1 MKSALQN
8 ALPVNKND
16 MDLRLNKLIREY
28 NNIKK
33 KIKRKEELQER
44 FYNLSS
50 LVGSHKRDTKEEI
63 KELAKDKNKMLAEG
77 AKKLKEASRATED
90 ANRTAINIISTMQDQ
105 RVRLENAADTITT
118 MQGNAKVSE
127 SYIKGMERKEFIYK
141 GLLIAIVALLFV
153 VILTLLYIKIHRR

>member
-33 KIKRKEELQER
+33 KVKRKEELQER

-50 LVGSHKRDTKEEI
+50 LVGSHKITI
-63 KELAKDKNKMLAEG
+63 MYLIYML
-77 AKKLKEASRATED
+77 K
-90 ANRTAINIISTMQDQ
+90 
-105 RVRLENAADTITT
+105 
-118 MQGNAKVSE
+118 
-127 SYIKGMERKEFIYK
+127 
-141 GLLIAIVALLFV
+141 
-153 VILTLLYIKIHRR
+153 